1 MPTNPPNRKTPA
13 KDRRAA
19 PGATGTTDTV
29 RRLKSVLAR
38 PLRLQR
44 CDGRLRVVLVERRR
58 ALRAEE
64 MPSLEP
70 LRGELSARL
79 LAHGPDPA
87 AHALRDLVLVHEA
100 MGRKGWPGVAVL
112 PAPVLVEALAQAQA
126 LASKEPSPALRD
138 FIERLR
144 SLQRAAEQ
152 RDARESRSQD
162 FKVGQSLDVSESTH
176 AEFEELERS
185 WSGTVPS
192 ALDVPERKP

>member
-1 MPTNPPNRKTPA
+1 MPTNPPTRKMSA

-19 PGATGTTDTV
+19 PGTNGTNDTV
-29 RRLKSVLAR
+29 RRLKGALAR

-44 CDGRLRVVLVERRR
+44 RDGRLRVVLVERRR
-58 ALRAEE
+58 ALRADET
-64 MPSLEP
+64 PSLEH
-70 LRGELSARL
+70 LRSELSARL
-79 LAHGPDPA
+79 LAHRPDPA
-87 AHALRDLVLVHEA
+87 ARALRELAHVHDA

-112 PAPVLVEALAQAQA
+112 PAPVLVAALAQAQA
-126 LASKEPSPALRD
+126 LASKEPSAALRD

-144 SLQRAAEQ
+144 PLQRAAEQ
-152 RDARESRSQD
+152 RDARESRLQD

-192 ALDVPERKP
+192 ALDPPERER